1 MAGHSH
7 WAGIK
12 HKKGRADKQRSKI
25 FSKLSKEITV
35 AAKLGDKDPSMNPR
49 LRSAIQAARSANMPK
64 DNIERAIDKSSSN
77 NLANFENIR
86 YEGFGPEKIAVVVEA
101 LTDNKNR
108 TASKIRTIF
117 QKNGGNFGTLGSASH
132 NFKQV
137 GVIKIDLDEISEEKI
152 IDMALEAGADDC
164 LSNDELHEIHCEKS
178 KIYDV
183 KKKLEIN
190 VKNFV
195 STEIEWIPVN
205 SINISKDKFNEIK
218 EFLEMLDNDEDVQN
232 IFTNFKIV
240 SN

>member
-77 NLANFENIR
+77 NLENFENIR
-86 YEGFGPEKIAVVVEA
+86 YEGFGPEKIAVIVEA

-164 LSNDELHEIHCEKS
+164 VSNDELHEIHCEKS

-190 VKNFV
+190 IKNFV

-218 EFLEMLDNDEDVQN
+218 EFLEILDNDEDVQN
-232 IFTNFKIV
+232 IFTNFKIM